1 MEIQY
6 KVIRSARRTTS
17 LEINRAGAVIVRCPV
32 EMPEERIAA
41 LVEDHRPWLEKHLA
55 LMPKETTQSKL
66 TPEELELL
74 GQQAVTHFPKRVAYF
89 ADALGVNYGRI
100 AIRTQKTKWGSCSSK
115 GNLNF
120 NVLLMLAPPVVLDY
134 IVVHELCH
142 RKHLNHSAAFWAEVE
157 RIMPDYRERERWL
170 KENGNQLM
178 AKLFD

>member
-1 MEIQY
+1 MEIPYQ
-6 KVIRSARRTTS
+6 VIRSNRKTTS
-17 LEINRAGAVIVRCPV
+17 LEINRAGEVVVRCPLG
-32 EMPEERIAA
+32 MPEDQISA
-41 LVEDHRPWLEKHLA
+41 LVEEHRYWLEKHLA
-55 LMPKETTQSKL
+55 MITERTPVPKL
-66 TPEELELL
+66 TSEELQSL
-74 GQQAVTHFPKRVAYF
+74 GQRAVEYFPRRVAHF
-89 ADALGVNYGRI
+89 AAILKVSYGRI
-100 AIRTQKTKWGSCSSK
+100 AIRTQRTKWGSCSSK

-120 NVLLMLAPPVVLDY
+120 NVLLMLAPPEVLDY